1 MSQKRPPSDSLL
13 TGRPL
18 PAGYCLFFH
27 STLPSTMDEAH
38 RLAQEGAS
46 SGTLVLAE
54 TQTKGRG
61 RLGKDWSSF
70 PENVH
75 VSCVLRPR
83 LSYEKLSW
91 LSFAVA
97 VAAGHAL
104 LPFLKDE
111 GALQYKWPNDILLDG
126 QKLGGVLIEAGPES
140 TVPGKPSWVV
150 FGLGVNIRAAPKHL
164 EMPATSLFDQGVDIT
179 REDFLSFF
187 CTEFQSVLALV
198 EEEGFETVRAMWLSR
213 AWGMGRALSVEVG
226 KGVVYEGFAVGVTRQ
241 GALVLKKK
249 SGEKVAIPTGYAS
262 FSTSP
267 TMCS

>member
-1 MSQKRPPSDSLL
+1 MSQKRPPSDAFL
-13 TGRPL
+13 TGKLL
-18 PAGYCLFFH
+18 PTGYRLFFH
-27 STLPSTMDEAH
+27 PTLPSTMDEAH
-38 RLAQEGAS
+38 RLAQEGAA

-61 RLGKDWSSF
+61 RLGKEWSSF

-75 VSCVLRPR
+75 LSCVLRPR

-91 LSFAVA
+91 LSFSVA

-104 LPFLKDE
+104 LPFLKDDD
-111 GALQYKWPNDILLDG
+111 ALQYKWPNDVLLAG
-126 QKLGGVLIEAGPES
+126 QKIGGVLIEVGPES
-140 TVPGKPSWVV
+140 TVPDKPSWVV
-150 FGLGVNIRAAPKHL
+150 FGLGMNIRAAPKNL
-164 EMPATSLFDQGVDIT
+164 DVPVTSLLDQGIDIT

-213 AWGMGRALSVEVG
+213 AWGMGRSLSVEVG
-226 KGVVYEGFAVGVTRQ
+226 NGIVYEGVAVSVTRQ
-241 GALVLKKK
+241 GALLLKKK
-249 SGEKVAIPTGYAS
+249 SGEKIAVPTGYAS

-267 TMCS
+267 PMCS

>member
-1 MSQKRPPSDSLL
+1 MSQKRPPPDFLL
-13 TGRPL
+13 AGKPL
-18 PAGYCLFFH
+18 PTGYCLFFH

-38 RLAQEGAS
+38 RLAQEGAP

-61 RLGKDWSSF
+61 RLGNDWESF

-83 LSYEKLSW
+83 LTYDKLAW

-104 LPFLKDE
+104 LPFLKE
-111 GALQYKWPNDILLDG
+111 GSGLEYKWPNDILLSG
-126 QKLGGVLIEAGPES
+126 QKIGGTLIEVGPASE
-140 TVPGKPSWVV
+140 VPDKPSWIV
-150 FGLGVNIRAAPKHL
+150 FGLGLNVRAAPKNL
-164 EMPATSLFDQGVDIT
+164 GIPVTSLLDQGIDIV

-198 EEEGFETVRAMWLSR
+198 EEEGFETVRSMWLSR

-226 KGVVYEGFAVGVTRQ
+226 SGVVYEGFAVGITPQ
-241 GALVLKKK
+241 GALLMRKK

-262 FSTSP
+262 FSQSSS
-267 TMCS
+267 MSS